1 MIVLTNCRQAES
13 LRVSIPELAIRRMHE
28 LGGSVLVLQEGDDIE
43 RSVPQAGRYGLLT
56 HLDDEDQAPFEWV
69 SYVFEGGKRVFEA
82 QLNTRGKR
90 QVVVIVP
97 DEKWV
102 DERLAVVLDVEGEEA
117 SPEGRPDGGEDR
129 K

>member
-1 MIVLTNCRQAES
+1 MIVLTSCKQAES
-13 LRVSIPELAIRRMHE
+13 LRGSIPELAIRRMHE

-43 RSVPQAGRYGLLT
+43 KIPQAGRYGLLT
-56 HLDDEDQAPFEWV
+56 HLDDEWQAPFDWV
-69 SYVFEGGKRVFEA
+69 AIDHEDGKRVFVA

-102 DERLAVVLDVEGEEA
+102 DDRLAVVLDVEGEEA
-117 SPEGRPDGGEDR
+117 SPEGRPGGGD
-129 K
+129 